1 MEERRIR
8 PLKVTAADNSNARP
22 EDPIT
27 REEQEADPS
36 FQSLYEVRDE
46 VIAVSVIP
54 CEDVGEEEQLLQ
66 LPEVKGK
73 ETYKDYTQ
81 MRHPMQSG
89 RRCYRSFLTAC
100 FQ

>member
-66 LPEVKGK
+66 LPE
-73 ETYKDYTQ
+73 YTQ